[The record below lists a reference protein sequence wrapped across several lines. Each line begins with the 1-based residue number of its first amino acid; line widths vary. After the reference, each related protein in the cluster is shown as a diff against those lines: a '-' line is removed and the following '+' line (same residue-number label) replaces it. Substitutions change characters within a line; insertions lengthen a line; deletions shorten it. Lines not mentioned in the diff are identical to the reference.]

1 MVEDEGGERRQEAV
15 GERFVIDAADDL
27 LVGHLAR
34 FEEFPAQ
41 GDVFLEDAVHE
52 VAAQHRTRPLVAQ
65 HVAQRRYVVDHL
77 AVAAVARIGARA
89 EDAGDAF
96 VAPEQGACS
105 AEQVR
110 PDLDPRRAEAG
121 FQLASEFLVRDG
133 EGGAAPGAVDVDGRH
148 GAARRE
154 CGERLPD
161 LFRRMLEGVD
171 ASGAHRRGFS
181 AVVEKPRAF
190 GRSAVCNDYHVSK
203 IAIFR
208 IKTKKIKQ
216 LNFFVLKL

>member
-1 MVEDEGGERRQEAV
+1 M
-15 GERFVIDAADDL
+15 L
-27 LVGHLAR
+27 
-34 FEEFPAQ
+34 
-41 GDVFLEDAVHE
+41 LEDAVHE

-65 HVAQRRYVVDHL
+65 HVAQRRYVMDHL
-77 AVAAVARIGARA
+77 AVAAVARVGARA

-96 VAPEQGACS
+96 VAPEQGARS

-121 FQLASEFLVRDG
+121 FQLASEFLQRMGHVLDSLSG
-133 EGGAAPGAVDVDGRH
+133 QSHNQIHVDMGKPFLPGH
-148 GAARRE
+148 GIA
-154 CGERLPD
+154 LPD

-190 GRSAVCNDYHVSK
+190 GRSAVCDDYHVSK

-208 IKTKKIKQ
+208 IKTKKIK
-216 LNFFVLKL
+216 